1 MSALAKLMNKNYEGA
16 LTTLKNV
23 KHPDAV
29 TDYLMAVVY
38 ARQGN
43 NADASTALQA
53 ATAKD
58 ARLAQRAAVDLEFA
72 NVNK

>member
-1 MSALAKLMNKNYEGA
+1 
-16 LTTLKNV
+16 
-23 KHPDAV
+23 
-29 TDYLMAVVY
+29 MAVVY